1 MAGYTGP
8 VNAGITAQAQSKE
21 VFAVT
26 TSTTAFSFAH
36 DLLSLQVFHNGIR
49 LVKNTD
55 YSANGVVVTLTNAAL
70 NGDQVVLISNP
81 SFQVADA
88 YTRTE
93 ADAAFLKPASS
104 LNAAK
109 LTGALPAISG
119 AALTGISTEP
129 FKFAAATGATPAL
142 NVGASNFFDSGTLTA
157 NTAPTFT
164 SVPTT
169 ANWRYSFVSGVA
181 SGYSF
186 SDVSKVSNE
195 FVVNNSTNGATALTE
210 SAGMYFKPD
219 GLKLWIVGH
228 SSDTVH
234 AFTLS
239 TAWDISTASYDNVSY
254 SVASQENAPFALTF
268 KPDGTMFFMGGNSD
282 ALYSYNLSTAWDIS
296 TASYSQTKSVTG
308 PARGVFDIIFKPDGL
323 KAWLILNDNR
333 VWYCTLSTAWSLS
346 TMSITSTYNNFV
358 NEGQPHNFLW
368 NPDGTKC
375 FITQLGSFAAYSF
388 IASTPYDVSSSN
400 LSNATRA
407 DFKTSGGQNSRKS
420 GIAFGND
427 GKFFYTV
434 GDEDVLL
441 QYNTGL
447 AATLTLPSS
456 VVGTVSAFNLGNR
469 VTYTF
474 FTSNSGT
481 AVNLIAEDKI

>member
-55 YSANGVVVTLTNAAL
+55 YSANGVVVTLTNAAI

-129 FKFAAATGATPAL
+129 FKFAAVTGATPSL
-142 NVGASNFFDSGTLTA
+142 NVGTFNFFDNGTLTA
-157 NTAPTFT
+157 NTTVSFT
-164 SVPTT
+164 SVPTN
-169 ANWRYSFVSGVA
+169 ANWKYSSEIGAVTGTNW
-181 SGYSF
+181 
-186 SDVSKVSNE
+186 DVSTAVFVE
-195 FVVNNSTNGATALTE
+195 FIDI
-210 SAGMYFKPD
+210 SAKETYPADLFFRPD
-219 GLKLWIVGH
+219 GLKMYVLGKTEDDVTEYDLSLAWV
-228 SSDTVH
+228 
-234 AFTLS
+234 LS
-239 TAWDISTASYDNVSY
+239 TATYLREFSIST
-254 SVASQENAPFALTF
+254 QETGPTGLFF
-268 KPDGTMFFMGGNSD
+268 KPDGTKMYVIGSTSD
-282 ALYSYNLSTAWDIS
+282 NINEYNLSTAWNVS
-296 TASYSQTKSVTG
+296 TASYLRLFSLSSYEESAQ
-308 PARGVFDIIFKPDGL
+308 GVFFKPDGY
-323 KAWLILNDNR
+323 KMYIIGNTRNN
-333 VWYCTLSTAWSLS
+333 VNEYNLSTAWNVTSASFSQLFSVSPKDGNAKDVFFKSDGTKMYFIGDQNEVLFEYNLS
-346 TMSITSTYNNFV
+346 TAWNVTTAVYSKEFDVAPRTTSP
-358 NEGQPHNFLW
+358 EGLFIS
-368 NPDGTKC
+368 PDGTRM
-375 FITQLGSFAAYSF
+375 FVSDANNPRLHSYRIGTPAA
-388 IASTPYDVSSSN
+388 V
-400 LSNATRA
+400 
-407 DFKTSGGQNSRKS
+407 
-420 GIAFGND
+420 
-427 GKFFYTV
+427 
-434 GDEDVLL
+434 
-441 QYNTGL
+441 
-447 AATLTLPSS
+447 TLPAA
-456 VVGTVSAFNLGNR
+456 VVGLQTGTALGNR

-481 AVNLIAEDKI
+481 TVNLIAEDKIL